1 MAEDKI
7 FADGFIVKRRENA
20 PDFVVANVSIKV
32 DEFGKFVKANSKNGW
47 VNLDVKTAQSGKM
60 YAELNTWQP
69 DGKEQK
75 VAQGESDLPW

>member
-1 MAEDKI
+1 MENKKK
-7 FADGFIVKRRENA
+7 FPDGFIVKRRENA

-69 DGKEQK
+69 DGKVQK

>member
-32 DEFGKFVKANSKNGW
+32 DEFGKFVKANAKDGW
-47 VNLDVKTAQSGKM
+47 INLDVKTAQSGKM

-69 DGKEQK
+69 DEKVQK

>member
-1 MAEDKI
+1 MADNKI

-32 DEFGKFVKANSKNGW
+32 DEFGKFVKENANNGW
-47 VNLDVKTAQSGKM
+47 INLDVKTAQSGKM

-69 DGKEQK
+69 DGKVQK
-75 VAQGESDLPW
+75 VSQGESDLPW